1 MRLGMSKVSSVY
13 SIIMGSALLMTWAV
27 LFLTDSVQELETPVK
42 LALLLAAEILTALT
56 LIVGG
61 YGILSAHKWGITVQL
76 IGLGMLL
83 YCAIFTCG
91 EMGQAGN
98 FPAAI
103 SFAVIS
109 VTTMVICGYFIIH
122 VPAKTS

>member
-1 MRLGMSKVSSVY
+1 MSKVSSVY

-61 YGILSAHKWGITVQL
+61 YGYMWLFYYS
-76 IGLGMLL
+76 
-83 YCAIFTCG
+83 CTC
-91 EMGQAGN
+91 
-98 FPAAI
+98 
-103 SFAVIS
+103 
-109 VTTMVICGYFIIH
+109 
-122 VPAKTS
+122 